1 MSYTTRAIPI
11 CLPISGLFFEST
23 LNTSN
28 QAHSGLGL
36 LQHIPSLK
44 EEHIV
49 TAKLIL
55 NTLAKEFSIKGP
67 EVQAVLEMTDA
78 GLQAPFIARVRRS
91 QIGGRTEAK
100 LRRLIQRR
108 TELDDLDRRRGTIL
122 RQLEKV
128 EGVTPAV
135 LAGIEKCSDRFELE
149 DLFVPHRRPEP
160 EVQLAMDRGLTA
172 LADNLIKSMPK
183 AARPAKSSDEAAP
196 EDAAPAEA
204 PVEVAE
210 AAPAES
216 AAPAAPAESAA
227 PAAPAESEESAAPAA
242 AAAPA
247 ESAAPAE
254 VAEAAPETPEVPT
267 EKASEET
274 PAEASIETPAA
285 EPDAAKQAEAPAEAS
300 ADESPEGKT
309 ETVSEGTPAKPAEKE
324 TAPEV
329 DTSPAPHIHSTE
341 ALTLM
346 CQPYVNPDKG
356 IHSVEEALNG
366 AVRILSDRL
375 GRNAALRTTLRRMLR
390 KRGTLEVHANV
401 SMDKMG
407 RHKPLARFKSP
418 LKQVQGHRLIA
429 LRQAQRERVLSVH
442 ISMEQSLALSKVRA
456 ALGRHTDPMHEE
468 LLQEIARRAY
478 LARLL
483 PVIEADVRL
492 ELKERS
498 DAEALRFLCNHLRQL
513 MFTPTYGRRPVGG
526 VDVSAKGDW
535 VLAFLNET
543 GECLKTAR
551 VEVGEKDDAALLL
564 EMHAACE
571 GTGVQL
577 LATGHDK
584 RARAGARRLR
594 KVLSAGEEGLAVTL
608 VNEAGLGS
616 YANSE
621 LARKELEAVAVPERM
636 AISLGRRLQN
646 PMAELLKVDPRHL
659 GLGSEQGLVSK
670 ANLKRALAETVESCV
685 AHVGCDVNLALRSEL
700 INMPGLDVEAVDRI
714 FAARAIGPIASRE
727 SMRTDQ
733 ILTEAQWT
741 NVAAFLRVPNSS
753 EPLDSSCLHPELY
766 GIAREVLQSVGGS
779 VEEGL
784 GRPGV
789 TRGLRRE
796 AFNVDED
803 TWRDLMRELSRPGRD
818 PRSWLMRP
826 RLLPPE
832 TDPAMITKDRVVEGI
847 VTSVASFGAFIDLGL
862 EKDAIVHISQ
872 ISSRYIRDARELL
885 SIGQVVRARITEPS
899 GQRITLSLK
908 DVPSNERA
916 SGGGSRRRSG
926 GRGRGGRGGRGRD
939 RDPREGLRK
948 GDARGM
954 RLGGAKNRRGGPR
967 KEHGDSK
974 GGRGERVDL
983 RKINKASESAAA
995 SPFAHFFKK
1004 EASEG
1009 DGK

>member
-1 MSYTTRAIPI
+1 M
-11 CLPISGLFFEST
+11 
-23 LNTSN
+23 
-28 QAHSGLGL
+28 
-36 LQHIPSLK
+36 
-44 EEHIV
+44 

-55 NTLAKEFSIKGP
+55 NTLAKEFSIKGN

-78 GLQAPFIARVRRS
+78 GLHAPFIARVRRAKTGGLTES
-91 QIGGRTEAK
+91 Q

-108 TELDDLDRRRGTIL
+108 TELDELDRRRGTIL
-122 RQLEKV
+122 RQLEKMEDV
-128 EGVTPAV
+128 APASVTA
-135 LAGIEKCSDRFELE
+135 IENCSDRFELE
-149 DLFVPHRRPEP
+149 DLFIPHRRPEP

-172 LADNLIKSMPK
+172 LADELVKSMPK
-183 AARPAKSSDEAAP
+183 AARADKSDAEAAPAAETTEAPAAEEAPAEAAP
-196 EDAAPAEA
+196 EAPVAEAPAEEAVVEAPAETAAEAPAEAAAEENAEAPAEA
-204 PVEVAE
+204 PAVAE
-210 AAPAES
+210 A
-216 AAPAAPAESAA
+216 
-227 PAAPAESEESAAPAA
+227 
-242 AAAPA
+242 
-247 ESAAPAE
+247 
-254 VAEAAPETPEVPT
+254 PT
-267 EKASEET
+267 EA
-274 PAEASIETPAA
+274 PAEASIEAPAA
-285 EPDAAKQAEAPAEAS
+285 TEPAAAKDAA
-300 ADESPEGKT
+300 
-309 ETVSEGTPAKPAEKE
+309 
-324 TAPEV
+324 APEV

-346 CQPYVNPDKG
+346 CQPFVNPDRG
-356 IHSVEEALNG
+356 IHSVEEALSG

-390 KRGTLEVHANV
+390 KRGVVEVHASV
-401 SMDKMG
+401 PQDKMG
-407 RHKPLARFKSP
+407 RHKALARFKSP

-429 LRQAQRERVLSVH
+429 LRQAQRERVLAVH
-442 ISMEQSLALSKVRA
+442 LSMDQSMALGKVRA

-513 MFTPTYGRRPVGG
+513 MFTPTFGRRPVCG

-535 VLAFLNET
+535 VLAFLDEAGN
-543 GECLKTAR
+543 CNKTVR
-551 VEVGEKDDAALLL
+551 VEVGEKDDAALLV
-564 EMHAACE
+564 EMLAALE

-577 LATGHDK
+577 LTTGHDK
-584 RARAGARRLR
+584 RARVGTSRLR
-594 KVLSAGEEGLAVTL
+594 RVLAASEGDFTVTM
-608 VNEAGLGS
+608 VNDAGLGS

-621 LARKELEAVAVPERM
+621 IARKELETVAVPERM

-670 ANLKRALAETVESCV
+670 ANLKRALSETIESCV

-700 INMPGLDVEAVDRI
+700 SHMPGLDAAAVERI
-714 FAARAIGPIASRE
+714 LGALANGPIASRE
-727 SMRTDQ
+727 ALRTDQ

-753 EPLDSSCLHPELY
+753 EPLDRTCLHPELY
-766 GIAREVLQSVGGS
+766 GVAREVLQSVGGS
-779 VEEGL
+779 VDESL

-796 AFNVDED
+796 AFNVDEN

-826 RLLPPE
+826 RLMSPA

-847 VTSVASFGAFIDLGL
+847 VTSVASFGAFVDLGL

-885 SIGQVVRARITEPS
+885 SIGQVVRARITEPG

-908 DVPSNERA
+908 DVPAKERA
-916 SGGGSRRRSG
+916 SGGGGGRRRGGG
-926 GRGRGGRGGRGRD
+926 GRGRGGRGRE

-967 KEHGDSK
+967 KERGDSK
-974 GGRGERVDL
+974 EGRGERVDL
-983 RKINKASESAAA
+983 RKLNAQSESAAA
-995 SPFAHFFKK
+995 NPFAHFFKK
-1004 EASEG
+1004 DG
-1009 DGK
+1009 DGDKK

>member
-1 MSYTTRAIPI
+1 M
-11 CLPISGLFFEST
+11 
-23 LNTSN
+23 
-28 QAHSGLGL
+28 
-36 LQHIPSLK
+36 
-44 EEHIV
+44 

-55 NTLAKEFSIKGP
+55 NTLAKEFSIKGN

-78 GLQAPFIARVRRS
+78 GLHAPFIARVRRS
-91 QIGGRTEAK
+91 KTGGLTESQ

-108 TELDDLDRRRGTIL
+108 TELDELDRRRGTIL
-122 RQLEKV
+122 RQLEKM
-128 EGVTPAV
+128 EDVTPAAV
-135 LAGIEKCSDRFELE
+135 TAIENCSDRFELE

-172 LADNLIKSMPK
+172 LADELVKSMPK
-183 AARPAKSSDEAAP
+183 GARPETGATEAPAEAAAETPAVGETAVAETVVEAPVEAAP
-196 EDAAPAEA
+196 EAASEAPAEE
-204 PVEVAE
+204 PAE
-210 AAPAES
+210 AAPVEA
-216 AAPAAPAESAA
+216 
-227 PAAPAESEESAAPAA
+227 
-242 AAAPA
+242 
-247 ESAAPAE
+247 
-254 VAEAAPETPEVPT
+254 VAEAAPETAAPEAAAPEAAAT
-267 EKASEET
+267 EAAATEA
-274 PAEASIETPAA
+274 PVEASIEAPDTSEPAA
-285 EPDAAKQAEAPAEAS
+285 AKEAA
-300 ADESPEGKT
+300 
-309 ETVSEGTPAKPAEKE
+309 
-324 TAPEV
+324 APEV

-346 CQPYVNPDKG
+346 CQPFVNPDRG
-356 IHSVEEALNG
+356 IHSVEEALSG

-390 KRGTLEVHANV
+390 KRGTVEVHASV
-401 SMDKMG
+401 PMDKMG
-407 RHKPLARFKSP
+407 RHKALARFKSP

-429 LRQAQRERVLSVH
+429 LRQAQRERVLAVH
-442 ISMEQSLALSKVRA
+442 LSMEQSLALSKVRA

-513 MFTPTYGRRPVGG
+513 MFTPTFGRRPVCG

-535 VLAFLNET
+535 VLAFLDEDGNST
-543 GECLKTAR
+543 KTVR
-551 VEVGEKDDAALLL
+551 IEVGEKDDAALLV
-564 EMHAACE
+564 EMQAALD

-577 LATGHDK
+577 LTTGHDK
-584 RARAGARRLR
+584 RARVGTHRMR
-594 KVLSAGEEGLAVTL
+594 KVLAASEGDYTVTM
-608 VNEAGLGS
+608 VNDTGLGS

-621 LARKELEAVAVPERM
+621 IARKELETVAVPERM

-670 ANLKRALAETVESCV
+670 ANLKRALNETVESCV

-700 INMPGLDVEAVDRI
+700 LNMPSLDEAAVDRI
-714 FAARAIGPIASRE
+714 FAARANGPIASRE
-727 SMRTDQ
+727 SLRTDQ

-741 NVAAFLRVPNSS
+741 NVAAFLRVPNSP
-753 EPLDSSCLHPELY
+753 EPLDRTCLHPELY
-766 GIAREVLQSVGGS
+766 GVARELLQSVGGS
-779 VEEGL
+779 VEENL
-784 GRPGV
+784 GNPGV

-796 AFNVDED
+796 AFNVDEN

-826 RLLPPE
+826 RLMSPA

-847 VTSVASFGAFIDLGL
+847 VTSVASFGAFVDMGL

-885 SIGQVVRARITEPS
+885 SIGQVVRARITDPS

-908 DVPSNERA
+908 DVPAKERA
-916 SGGGSRRRSG
+916 SGGGGGRRRG
-926 GRGRGGRGGRGRD
+926 GGRGGRGGRGRE

-967 KEHGDSK
+967 KERGDSK
-974 GGRGERVDL
+974 EGRGERVDL
-983 RKINKASESAAA
+983 RKLNAQSEGAAA

-1004 EASEG
+1004 EG
-1009 DGK
+1009 DGDKK

>member
-1 MSYTTRAIPI
+1 M
-11 CLPISGLFFEST
+11 
-23 LNTSN
+23 
-28 QAHSGLGL
+28 
-36 LQHIPSLK
+36 
-44 EEHIV
+44 

-78 GLQAPFIARVRRS
+78 GLHAPFIARVRRS
-91 QIGGRTEAK
+91 KIGGLTEAK

-108 TELDDLDRRRGTIL
+108 TELDELDRRRGTIL
-122 RQLEKV
+122 RQLEKL
-128 EGVTPAV
+128 EGLVPAV
-135 LAGIEKCSDRFELE
+135 VAGIEKCNDRFELE

-160 EVQLAMDRGLTA
+160 EVQLAMDRGLIA
-172 LADNLIKSMPK
+172 LADELVKSMPK
-183 AARPAKSSDEAAP
+183 TSRPAKSDGDKASKEKAPATKAAP
-196 EDAAPAEA
+196 E
-204 PVEVAE
+204 EVK
-210 AAPAES
+210 
-216 AAPAAPAESAA
+216 
-227 PAAPAESEESAAPAA
+227 
-242 AAAPA
+242 
-247 ESAAPAE
+247 
-254 VAEAAPETPEVPT
+254 T
-267 EKASEET
+267 EET
-274 PAEASIETPAA
+274 PAEISESVPVETVEATPEVPEASAEASIEAPSV
-285 EPDAAKQAEAPAEAS
+285 EPDAAKQAEAPAETPVEAS
-300 ADESPEGKT
+300 TDAPAEASTEVPADESTVTASATVT
-309 ETVSEGTPAKPAEKE
+309 EEKPAEPAAKQE
-324 TAPEV
+324 AAPEV

-390 KRGTLEVHANV
+390 KRGTLEVHVNV
-401 SMDKMG
+401 SMDKLG

-442 ISMEQSLALSKVRA
+442 ISMDQSLALSKVRA
-456 ALGRHTDPMHEE
+456 SLGRHIDPMHEE

-513 MFTPTYGRRPVGG
+513 MFTPTYGRRPVCG

-535 VLAFLNET
+535 VLAFL
-543 GECLKTAR
+543 GEGGDCIKTAR
-551 VEVGEKDDAALLL
+551 VELGEKDDAALLVEL
-564 EMHAACE
+564 QAACE

-577 LATGHDK
+577 LTTGHDK
-584 RARAGARRLR
+584 RARAGARHLR
-594 KVLSAGEEGLAVTL
+594 KVLSAGEEGLTVTL

-621 LARKELEAVAVPERM
+621 LARKELADVAVPERM

-670 ANLKRALAETVESCV
+670 ANLKRALSETVESCV
-685 AHVGCDVNLALRSEL
+685 AHVGCDVNLALHSEL
-700 INMPGLDVEAVDRI
+700 INMPGLDAEAVDRI
-714 FAARAIGPIASRE
+714 FAARANGPIASRE
-727 SMRTDQ
+727 ALRTDQ

-741 NVAAFLRVPNSS
+741 NVAGFLRVSNSS
-753 EPLDSSCLHPELY
+753 EPLDGSCLHPELY
-766 GIAREVLQSVGGS
+766 GIAREILQSVGGS
-779 VEEGL
+779 VEEGI

-826 RLLPPE
+826 RLLPAD

-885 SIGQVVRARITEPS
+885 SIGQVVRARITEPN

-908 DVPSNERA
+908 DVPAKERA

-926 GRGRGGRGGRGRD
+926 GRGRGRGRGRD
-939 RDPREGLRK
+939 RDPREGLRQ

-967 KEHGDSK
+967 KERGDSK
-974 GGRGERVDL
+974 QGRGERVDL
-983 RKINKASESAAA
+983 RKINQASESASA

-1004 EASEG
+1004 NPGEGKSE
-1009 DGK
+1009 